1 MKEEGERTR
10 SKRRRKMPD
19 EKEGRR
25 TRKLQEDKE
34 VELEENKFEDK
45 EEESF
50 FSSCCSLLLP
60 LLYRQMRR
68 NFSPPQLPVSFP
80 PISALPQ
87 HFVFRPL
94 PLLPL
99 THLIFLV
106 LQHLLTLLL
115 GSSFIHPRHF
125 PSFPLSTPLLTLLFP
140 LSPSFL
146 SISSSS
152 CSPFCSTFVFSSLS
166 SPSLLFLCH
175 PALSI
180 YLLSFFFRGPL
191 PSLSLSWSS
200 SSTFSSFAYFSPSPH
215 SLPPPLVPSSPLT
228 PTVPQ
233 LQQAKSAERNLKRY
247 VL

>member
-1 MKEEGERTR
+1 
-10 SKRRRKMPD
+10 MPD

-34 VELEENKFEDK
+34 VELEEKKFEEK

-50 FSSCCSLLLP
+50 FSLCCFLILP
-60 LLYRQMRR
+60 LLCRQMRR
-68 NFSPPQLPVSFP
+68 NFSPPQLPVSSP

-87 HFVFRPL
+87 HFVFLPL

-99 THLIFLV
+99 IHLIFLV

-125 PSFPLSTPLLTLLFP
+125 PSFSLSTPLLTLLFP

-152 CSPFCSTFVFSSLS
+152 CSPFSSTFVFSSLS
-166 SPSLLFLCH
+166 SPSLLFLRH
-175 PALSI
+175 SFFLSI
-180 YLLSFFFRGPL
+180 YLLSFFSVVLLLPYRSPGPPRL
-191 PSLSLSWSS
+191 HSHLSLI
-200 SSTFSSFAYFSPSPH
+200 FLL
-215 SLPPPLVPSSPLT
+215 LPILFL
-228 PTVPQ
+228 
-233 LQQAKSAERNLKRY
+233 LLLY
-247 VL
+247 LLLL